1 MPYLIVLGVES
12 LAVALLLVAVFV
24 AASSSA
30 HRLVRVGVL
39 LLIVVI
45 GLLYTGWILLISYT
59 WFADWA
65 GKSGVRWL
73 LAASCL
79 AVPYVLGVVLLLQG
93 WRLRK
98 GEKPLLPRAAAWSRV
113 GLLTLF
119 LAALMLELL
128 TLMMFDLTIR
138 QTLAAVRVEAYTL
151 AASVAPQRPPA
162 EQNAA
167 LLYDPLF
174 RNWHATKKGWPKV
187 FDQALEAMTKEA
199 EGKTPS
205 ELGPQNAETE
215 PFDFASPELGEFLR
229 KRAGELALLRRAAA
243 LPECRFER
251 DYFRPRISM
260 PLNQLSDLRLAAHL
274 LEVDARHSS
283 VSGNIRQA
291 IDDINAIFG
300 LARHAREP
308 FLVAILVSI
317 SLETKAVRELENV
330 LSRGDIHEDLLSR
343 IQLDRTS
350 SLQEAFLRSV
360 RMEEA
365 LGLLTFCSVGT
376 GELALRQ
383 LMDGGGQPG
392 PLGVLHSF
400 GLPGFPWLLD
410 DLTVFRQFMR
420 DIEPLVTT
428 ENLSLTDQLR
438 LVESLEQK
446 LRNVRWRAPLT
457 HSIYPAYRNVLIA
470 MARAEGYR
478 RAAVTGVA
486 VYRYAL
492 RHNKLPE
499 SLEELVPEDL
509 PFVPTDPIDG
519 HPMRVRSLGEG
530 ELIVYSIGQDLTDDG
545 GQPLK
550 MDPRVGL
557 KGDVRFVVRWRAPN
571 NQTAPPR

>member
-12 LAVALLLVAVFV
+12 FAVSLFLVAVLV

-30 HRLVRVGVL
+30 HRLVRGGVL

-45 GLLYTGWILLISYT
+45 GLLYTGWILLISHT

-73 LAASCL
+73 MVAI
-79 AVPYVLGVVLLLQG
+79 AVATPYVLGVVLLLQG

-113 GLLTLF
+113 GLMTLF

-174 RNWHATKKGWPKV
+174 QNWHATKKSWPKV
-187 FDQALEAMTKEA
+187 FDQAVEALSKEA
-199 EGKTPS
+199 EGKKS
-205 ELGPQNAETE
+205 SDAGPQNGQTE
-215 PFDFASPELGEFLR
+215 PFDFASPELGKFLQ
-229 KRAGELALLRRAAA
+229 KRAGELAILRRAAA

-260 PLNQLSDLRLAAHL
+260 PLHQLSDFRMAVRLLA
-274 LEVDARHSS
+274 VDARHSS
-283 VSGNIRQA
+283 ASGNVAQA
-291 IDDINAIFG
+291 IDDVNAIFG

-317 SLETKAVRELENV
+317 SLETQAVRQLESVLTYADINEEL
-330 LSRGDIHEDLLSR
+330 LLR
-343 IQLDRTS
+343 IQVERTS
-350 SLQEAFLRSV
+350 SLQGAFLRSV

-365 LGLLTFCSVGT
+365 LGLLTFCSIGT
-376 GELALRQ
+376 GELALSQ
-383 LMDGGGQPG
+383 LMDGRGQQG
-392 PLGVLHSF
+392 PLGTLQTL
-400 GLPGFPWLLD
+400 GLPGFPWLLE
-410 DLTVFRQFMR
+410 DLTMFRQFMR
-420 DIEPLVTT
+420 DVEPLVAT
-428 ENLSLTDQLR
+428 ENLSLIDQLR

-446 LRNVRWRAPLT
+446 LNKVRWRAPLT
-457 HSIYPAYRNVLIA
+457 HLIYPVYRNVLIA

-499 SLEELVPEDL
+499 NLDELVPEEL

-519 HPMRVRSLGEG
+519 RPMRTRRLGEE

-545 GQPLK
+545 GQPLR
-550 MDPRVGL
+550 MDQTVEL
-557 KGDVRFVVRWRAPN
+557 KGDLRFVVHWHPAN
-571 NQTAPPR
+571 HQTVPSP